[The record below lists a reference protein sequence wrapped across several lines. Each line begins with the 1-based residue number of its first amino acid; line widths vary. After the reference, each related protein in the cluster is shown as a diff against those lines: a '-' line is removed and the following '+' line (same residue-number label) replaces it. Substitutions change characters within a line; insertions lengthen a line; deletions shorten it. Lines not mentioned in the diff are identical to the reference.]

1 VVRFTECLAAEVRE
15 YGIRAYAMGPGL
27 VVTQLTENLMNTAAG
42 QRWQPTVQAR
52 VAARENVSPERSAD
66 LALFLVAHAGIE
78 LSGRLIEVYDD
89 TADLTRRGPEIER
102 DNLHVLRV
110 RK

>member
-1 VVRFTECLAAEVRE
+1 MLFRVGSEEVRE

-27 VVTQLTENLMNTAAG
+27 VVTNMTENLMNTTAG
-42 QRWQPTVQAR
+42 QRWQPTVRAR
-52 VAARENVSPERSAD
+52 VAAGENVPPERSAE
-66 LALFLVAHAGIE
+66 LALFLATHAGFE

-89 TADLTRRGPEIER
+89 TADLARRGREIER
-102 DNLHVLRV
+102 DALHVLRI